1 MRRDRIGQQWAEKR
15 TFYRFFRIIQTWSAL
30 DWIWPHFCIISCLGI
45 RKRVRLSGEMDWANT
60 QKTLAQLLPSSCK
73 ILNLSHR
80 KTSGT
85 CQGLGHYISQRQNT
99 PVETV
104 RERCCRRGP
113 MPKQPPPNKKN
124 PNQKQ
129 AVLSSLRTVKRAENG
144 FQTALC
150 VEQDKHCIQNQKQQ
164 HGLSSKE
171 NCFQTNFEG
180 TATSCLMSNGLNQ
193 IKSASH
199 TIFYDYNA

>member
-1 MRRDRIGQQWAEKR
+1 
-15 TFYRFFRIIQTWSAL
+15 
-30 DWIWPHFCIISCLGI
+30 
-45 RKRVRLSGEMDWANT
+45 MDWANT

-85 CQGLGHYISQRQNT
+85 CQGLGHYISQRQTHN
-99 PVETV
+99 PLRQYGRGVVE
-104 RERCCRRGP
+104 EDLC
-113 MPKQPPPNKKN
+113 QNSPPPPQQKN
-124 PNQKQ
+124 PNQNQ
-129 AVLSSLRTVKRAENG
+129 AALSSLRTVKRAENG

-164 HGLSSKE
+164 HGISSKE

-180 TATSCLMSNGLNQ
+180 TATSCLMSNGLKQ
-193 IKSASH
+193 IQISFTHNILWLQCLVFFNIKNVHKQS
-199 TIFYDYNA
+199 NATVLQPHAA